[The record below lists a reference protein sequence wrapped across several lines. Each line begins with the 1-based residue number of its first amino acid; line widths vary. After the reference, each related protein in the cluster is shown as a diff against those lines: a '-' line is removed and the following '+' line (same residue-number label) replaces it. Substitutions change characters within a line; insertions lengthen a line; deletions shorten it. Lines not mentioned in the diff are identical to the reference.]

1 MNEISSDENLTLG
14 SVTVPEAPQPVF
26 ESIIDMYCALGFPP
40 VADADTPYDADSPD
54 RGSSTPEDDLL
65 PATDGSSEP
74 TSASASD
81 ETSETAV
88 PSRSTGGIGYYS
100 DDSLWFTPSSSHSSI
115 AQSPEGLLARFPPS
129 GQVHS
134 PQREAWLQGM
144 INRLQEMQRQGDH
157 HGRVYDGYPELEASL
172 PATPDMGDSTTSA
185 EHTTLSS
192 PSEQGTRLI
201 TSAPASFESGLDS
214 MAEHTPRESLAVGGL
229 STTVS
234 QDMLYDRLASLVD
247 YESELGD
254 DDAEDKE
261 GRVGMEAGDG
271 SNVSPADDPSN
282 TPLPSNPRESLAVG
296 GLSTAASQD
305 MLYDEIGS
313 LVDYSSEAGDDDE
326 DSEEAQVE
334 MEAGDNSNSLANDP
348 SNIPLPPSP
357 YVESPSTIVGGIVSE
372 IDELLSMKGG
382 KGGEIGGGV
391 VGWSGVVGTRD
402 WGWDGDDEKLGGD
415 RVPGALEGVFG
426 TASATTS
433 SPPSRLPEY
442 PHSGPLRADGP
453 GTPMPDDS
461 LEYPLY
467 AISNI
472 RKGCPCP
479 CPHFRVYWFVEKSGG
494 GERVS
499 YEGKLLVV
507 HVSW

>member
-1 MNEISSDENLTLG
+1 MKLKFLLVISCLLTMMLPFGNHHDQILSLSDVTAPAVNTSITLD
-14 SVTVPEAPQPVF
+14 SAFSSSTPAPAPTPMPRYSPLVVPVHFTVTIKKPRPSRYDRRRVIITVPEAPQPVF

-40 VADADTPYDADSPD
+40 VADADSPYDADSSD

-88 PSRSTGGIGYYS
+88 PSRSTGGIGHYS

-115 AQSPEGLLARFPPS
+115 AQSPEGLLARLPPS
-129 GQVHS
+129 GQVYS

-144 INRLQEMQRQGDH
+144 IHRLQEMQRQGDH

-185 EHTTLSS
+185 EHTTPSS
-192 PSEQGTRLI
+192 PTEQGTRLL

-234 QDMLYDRLASLVD
+234 QDMLYDQLASLVD

-254 DDAEDKE
+254 DDAEDEE
-261 GRVGMEAGDG
+261 GRVEMEAEDG

-282 TPLPSNPRESLAVG
+282 VPLPS
-296 GLSTAASQD
+296 
-305 MLYDEIGS
+305 
-313 LVDYSSEAGDDDE
+313 
-326 DSEEAQVE
+326 
-334 MEAGDNSNSLANDP
+334 
-348 SNIPLPPSP
+348 SP

-372 IDELLSMKGG
+372 IDELLSMP
-382 KGGEIGGGV
+382 IIFLCILQRFSV
-391 VGWSGVVGTRD
+391 HWRMALLVGYAANASAI
-402 WGWDGDDEKLGGD
+402 KLGTPQPTEAST
-415 RVPGALEGVFG
+415 RPVHMALGNVIAE
-426 TASATTS
+426 ASS
-433 SPPSRLPEY
+433 E
-442 PHSGPLRADGP
+442 
-453 GTPMPDDS
+453 
-461 LEYPLY
+461 
-467 AISNI
+467 SNI
-472 RKGCPCP
+472 SDAATMFYYVR
-479 CPHFRVYWFVEKSGG
+479 
-494 GERVS
+494 
-499 YEGKLLVV
+499 
-507 HVSW
+507 